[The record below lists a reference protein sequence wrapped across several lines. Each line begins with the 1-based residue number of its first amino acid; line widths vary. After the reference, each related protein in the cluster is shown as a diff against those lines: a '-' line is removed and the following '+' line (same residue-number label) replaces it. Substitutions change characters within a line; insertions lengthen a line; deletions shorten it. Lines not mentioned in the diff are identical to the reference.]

1 MSHCSAASRRSNS
14 QSATRRG
21 AVTSVAFWPRHCG
34 PSLEELPA
42 LERLTGR
49 LRKQGVAIVTIT
61 DERVSDDLQRF
72 LADQKLTFP
81 VYADAWREAS
91 RAFSQWG
98 TPSYFVLDADGVVR
112 FEYRELDRVPAEVA
126 ALR

>member
-1 MSHCSAASRRSNS
+1 VPA
-14 QSATRRG
+14 RRG
-21 AVTSVAFWPRHCG
+21 LPPDARLERAGGSAVGLDTLTRDRVTFVAFWSRHCG

-72 LADQKLTFP
+72 LADQELTFP
-81 VYADAWREAS
+81 LSGEPWAESRRAS
-91 RAFSQWG
+91 RHCG
-98 TPSYFVLDADGVVR
+98 
-112 FEYRELDRVPAEVA
+112 
-126 ALR
+126 